1 MGDLIRDLRHALRVL
16 TQSPGFSLA
25 AILTL
30 ALGIGA
36 ATAIFSMVDAV
47 LLRPLPFAGQ
57 DRLVTVWGEVRERNQ
72 PHVEVSL
79 QDYEGWREGNRV
91 FSDLALLAATDSDLA
106 LSGGDQPLHV
116 RGRLVSANLFD
127 VLGVSPALGRS
138 FRPEEDRP
146 DSQDVAVISH
156 GFWQRRFG
164 GDRGVLGKTL
174 SLDGEPTLVIGVMPE
189 SFRFPKDV
197 DLWIPAGPL
206 GSAPELKTIR
216 VFEAIGRLKPGVSI
230 EQAQTDMT
238 ALSTRL
244 EEVHPQTNQ
253 GYRASLRPLVDEIL
267 GDTGPAL
274 LLLLAAVALVLL
286 IACANVA
293 GLLLARAASRQK
305 ETAVRIALG
314 AGRPRLIRQLLTES
328 VLLAFLAAA
337 VGLFLAWLGLRI
349 VTAVGPAD
357 IPRLDEV
364 GIDGRVLAFTL
375 GVSLVTAVLFGLAP
389 ALQAARPDLTS
400 SLKEGGKSSA
410 SRGSRRLRSLLVV
423 AEVALALVLLV
434 GAGLVIRSFLH
445 LQRTD
450 LGFEPESLLT
460 MRITLYGDKR
470 PEPHQWA
477 AFYRDVAQRAE
488 ALPGVERAS
497 VVLLRPLSGPIGW
510 DYDFMVE
517 GQAPDEQKK
526 NPTANHERVSPG
538 YFRTM
543 GIPLVAGRDFTWS
556 DGAEAPP
563 VVIVNQSMA
572 RRFWPGQDPVGKR
585 LRFGRPEGR
594 QGQWMTVVGVVGDVR
609 YRELQ
614 SIKPDIYV
622 PFLQDPHWAMD
633 LVVRTGSDPL
643 SAASAVTAAV
653 QEVDRDQPVSGITT
667 MERAL
672 SDTVARP
679 RLRTFILGVFAALAL
694 LLAAVG
700 LYGIIAQ
707 SVAQRRQEIG
717 IRIALGAGRPEVLRL
732 VLRQGLGLTLAGL
745 AAGLGLALAV
755 GATGWLSTLLYGVE
769 SMDLVTFALVP
780 LVLLAV
786 AVAAS
791 LLPALRATRV
801 DPLTV
806 LRAE

>member
-1 MGDLIRDLRHALRVL
+1 MGDLLRDLRHALRVM

-57 DRLVTVWGEVRERNQ
+57 DRLVTVWGEVPERNQ
-72 PHVEVSL
+72 AHVEVSL

-91 FSDLALLAATDSDLA
+91 FSGLALLAATDSDLA
-106 LSGGDQPLHV
+106 LTGGDQPLHV

-127 VLGVSPALGRS
+127 VLGVRPALGRS

-146 DSQDVAVISH
+146 DSQKVAVVSH
-156 GFWQRRFG
+156 GFWQRHLA
-164 GDRGVLGKTL
+164 GDAGVLGKTV
-174 SLDGEPTLVIGVMPE
+174 SLDGEPHLVIGVMPAD
-189 SFRFPKDV
+189 FRFPRNV

-206 GSAPELKTIR
+206 GTAPELKTIR
-216 VFEAIGRLKPGVSI
+216 VFEAIGRLNPGVSI
-230 EQAQTDMT
+230 EQAQADMT
-238 ALSTRL
+238 ALSERL

-253 GYRASLRPLVDEIL
+253 GYRASVRPLVDEIL

-328 VLLAFLAAA
+328 ALLALLAAA

-364 GIDGRVLAFTL
+364 GIDARVLAFTL
-375 GVSLVTAVLFGLAP
+375 LVSLVTAVLFGLAP

-410 SRGSRRLRSLLVV
+410 SLGSRRLRSLLVV

-450 LGFEPESLLT
+450 LGFKPESLLT

-477 AFYRDVAQRAE
+477 AFYRDVAQRVE
-488 ALPGVERAS
+488 ALPEVERAS

-510 DYDFMVE
+510 DYDFQVE
-517 GQAPDEQKK
+517 GQTPDEQKT
-526 NPTANHERVSPG
+526 NPTSNHERVSPG
-538 YFRTM
+538 YFRTL

-556 DGAEAPP
+556 DGPEAPQ
-563 VVIVNQSMA
+563 VAIVNQSMA

-585 LRFGRPEGR
+585 LRFGRPGGR
-594 QGQWMTVVGVVGDVR
+594 QGPWMTVVGIVGDVR

-614 SIKPDIYV
+614 SVKPDVYV
-622 PFLQDPHWAMD
+622 PFLQDPNWAMD
-633 LVVRTGSDPL
+633 LVVRTASDPL

-679 RLRTFILGVFAALAL
+679 RLRSFILGVFAALAL

-769 SMDLVTFALVP
+769 PTDLVTFAAVP

-791 LLPALRATRV
+791 LIPALRATRV

>member
-1 MGDLIRDLRHALRVL
+1 
-16 TQSPGFSLA
+16 
-25 AILTL
+25 
-30 ALGIGA
+30 
-36 ATAIFSMVDAV
+36 
-47 LLRPLPFAGQ
+47 
-57 DRLVTVWGEVRERNQ
+57 
-72 PHVEVSL
+72 
-79 QDYEGWREGNRV
+79 
-91 FSDLALLAATDSDLA
+91 
-106 LSGGDQPLHV
+106 
-116 RGRLVSANLFD
+116 
-127 VLGVSPALGRS
+127 
-138 FRPEEDRP
+138 
-146 DSQDVAVISH
+146 
-156 GFWQRRFG
+156 
-164 GDRGVLGKTL
+164 
-174 SLDGEPTLVIGVMPE
+174 
-189 SFRFPKDV
+189 
-197 DLWIPAGPL
+197 AGPL
-206 GSAPELKTIR
+206 GTSPDLKTIR
-216 VFEAIGRLKPGVSI
+216 VFEAVGRLKPGVSI

-244 EEVHPQTNQ
+244 EEGHPQTNQ

-337 VGLFLAWLGLRI
+337 VGLLLAWLGLRI

-364 GIDGRVLAFTL
+364 GVDGRVLAFTL
-375 GVSLVTAVLFGLAP
+375 LVSLVTAVLFGLAP

-450 LGFEPESLLT
+450 LGFQPESLLT
-460 MRITLYGDKR
+460 MRITLYGNKR

-477 AFYRDVAQRAE
+477 AFYRDVAQRVE

-526 NPTANHERVSPG
+526 NPTSNQERVSPG

-594 QGQWMTVVGVVGDVR
+594 QGPWMTVVGVVGDVR

-614 SIKPDIYV
+614 SIKPDLYV

-633 LVVRTGSDPL
+633 LVVRTSSDPL
-643 SAASAVTAAV
+643 SAASAVTTAV

-679 RLRTFILGVFAALAL
+679 RLRSFILGVFAALAL

-732 VLRQGLGLTLAGL
+732 VLRQGLGLTLIGL
-745 AAGLGLALAV
+745 AAGLGLALAL

-769 SMDLVTFALVP
+769 SMDLATFAVVP

>member
-1 MGDLIRDLRHALRVL
+1 MGDLLRDLRHAARVM

-47 LLRPLPFAGQ
+47 LLRPLPFTEQ
-57 DRLVTVWGEVRERNQ
+57 DRLVTVWGEVRARNQ
-72 PHVEVSL
+72 AHVEVSL
-79 QDYEGWREGNRV
+79 QDYEGWKEGSRV

-106 LSGGDQPLHV
+106 LTGGDQPLHV
-116 RGRLVSANLFD
+116 RGRLVSANFFD
-127 VLGVSPALGRS
+127 VLGVRPALGRG

-146 DSQDVAVISH
+146 ESQKVVVVSH
-156 GFWQRRFG
+156 GFWQRQLEGDAG
-164 GDRGVLGKTL
+164 GLGKTV
-174 SLDGEPTLVIGVMPE
+174 SLDGEPHLVVGVMAPG
-189 SFRFPKDV
+189 FRFPKDV
-197 DLWIPAGPL
+197 DLWVPAGPL
-206 GSAPELKTIR
+206 GSVPELKRLR
-216 VFEAIGRLKPGVSI
+216 VFEAIGRLKPGVSL

-238 ALSTRL
+238 ALSVRL

-253 GYRASLRPLVDEIL
+253 GYRASLQPLVDEIL

-274 LLLLAAVALVLL
+274 MLLLAAVALVLL

-293 GLLLARAASRQK
+293 GLLLARAAARQK

-314 AGRPRLIRQLLTES
+314 AGRPRLVRQLLTES
-328 VLLAFLAAA
+328 VLLAGLAAA
-337 VGLFLAWLGLRI
+337 VGLLLAWLGLRL

-375 GVSLVTAVLFGLAP
+375 LVSLVTAVLFGLAP

-410 SRGSRRLRSLLVV
+410 SLGSRRLRSLLVV

-450 LGFEPESLLT
+450 LGFQPESLLT
-460 MRITLYGDKR
+460 MRITLYGEKR

-477 AFYRDVAQRAE
+477 AFYRDVAQRVE
-488 ALPGVERAS
+488 ALPEVERAS

-510 DYDFMVE
+510 DYDFQVE
-517 GQAPDEQKK
+517 GQTPDEQKT
-526 NPTANHERVSPG
+526 NPTSNHERVSPG
-538 YFRTM
+538 YFRTL

-556 DGAEAPP
+556 DGAETPKVA
-563 VVIVNQSMA
+563 IVNQSMA
-572 RRFWPGQDPVGKR
+572 RRFWPGQDPLGKR
-585 LRFGRPEGR
+585 LRFGRPGSEGP
-594 QGQWMTVVGVVGDVR
+594 WLTVVGIAGDVR

-643 SAASAVTAAV
+643 AAASAVTAAV

-679 RLRTFILGVFAALAL
+679 RLRSFILGVFAALAL

-745 AAGLGLALAV
+745 AAGLALAAAV

-769 SMDLVTFALVP
+769 AMDLVTFAAVP
-780 LVLLAV
+780 FVLLAV

>member
-1 MGDLIRDLRHALRVL
+1 MGDLLRDLRHALRVMI
-16 TQSPGFSLA
+16 QSPGFSLA

-47 LLRPLPFAGQ
+47 LLRPLPFAEQ

-72 PHVEVSL
+72 AHVEVSL
-79 QDYEGWREGNRV
+79 QDYEDWREGNRV
-91 FSDLALLAATDSDLA
+91 FSDLGLLAATDSDLA
-106 LSGGDQPLHV
+106 LTGVDQPLHV

-127 VLGVSPALGRS
+127 VLGVRPALGRS

-156 GFWQRRFG
+156 GFWQRHFG
-164 GDRGVLGKTL
+164 GDRGVLGKTV
-174 SLDGEPTLVIGVMPE
+174 SLDGEPTLVIGVMPA

-206 GSAPELKTIR
+206 GTSPELKTIR
-216 VFEAIGRLKPGVSI
+216 VFEAIGRLKPGTSI

-238 ALSTRL
+238 ALSVRL
-244 EEVHPQTNQ
+244 EEVHPQGNQ

-328 VLLAFLAAA
+328 ALLAFLAAA
-337 VGLFLAWLGLRI
+337 VGLLLAWLGLRI

-364 GIDGRVLAFTL
+364 GLDARVLAFTL
-375 GVSLVTAVLFGLAP
+375 LVSLVTAVLFGLAP

-410 SRGSRRLRSLLVV
+410 SLGSRRLRSLLVV

-450 LGFEPESLLT
+450 LGFQPESLLT

-510 DYDFMVE
+510 DYDFRVE
-517 GQAPDEQKK
+517 GQTPDDQKT
-526 NPTANHERVSPG
+526 NPTSNHERVSPG

-543 GIPLVAGRDFTWS
+543 GIPLIAGRDFTWS
-556 DGAEAPP
+556 DGAEAPK
-563 VVIVNQSMA
+563 VAIVNQSMA
-572 RRFWPGQDPVGKR
+572 RRFWPGQDPLGKR
-585 LRFGRPEGR
+585 LLFGRPGREGP
-594 QGQWMTVVGVVGDVR
+594 WMTVVGIVGDVR

-614 SIKPDIYV
+614 SVKPDIYV

-633 LVVRTGSDPL
+633 LVVRTSSDPL

-679 RLRTFILGVFAALAL
+679 RLRSFILGVFAALAL

-745 AAGLGLALAV
+745 AAGLILAVAV
-755 GATGWLSTLLYGVE
+755 GATGWLATLLYGVE
-769 SMDLVTFALVP
+769 SMDFVTFAAVP
-780 LVLLAV
+780 FVLLAV

-791 LLPALRATRV
+791 LIPALRATRV

>member
-1 MGDLIRDLRHALRVL
+1 MGDLLRDLRHALRVMI
-16 TQSPGFSLA
+16 QSPGFSLA

-72 PHVEVSL
+72 AHVEVSL
-79 QDYEGWREGNRV
+79 QDYEGWKEGNRV
-91 FSDLALLAATDSDLA
+91 FSDLGLLAATDSDLA
-106 LSGGDQPLHV
+106 LTGGDQPLHV

-127 VLGVSPALGRS
+127 VLGVRPALGRS

-146 DSQDVAVISH
+146 DSQDVAVVSH
-156 GFWQRRFG
+156 GFWQRQLG
-164 GDRGVLGKTL
+164 GDPGVLGKSV
-174 SLDGEPTLVIGVMPE
+174 SLDGEPHLVIGVMPAG
-189 SFRFPKDV
+189 FRFPRDV

-206 GSAPELKTIR
+206 GTAPELKTIR

-238 ALSTRL
+238 ALSVRL
-244 EEVHPQTNQ
+244 EEVHPQANQ
-253 GYRASLRPLVDEIL
+253 GYRAALYPLVHEIL
-267 GDTGPAL
+267 GDTRPAL
-274 LLLLAAVALVLL
+274 LQLLAALALVLL

-337 VGLFLAWLGLRI
+337 VGLLLAWLGLRI

-375 GVSLVTAVLFGLAP
+375 LVSLVTAVLFGLAP

-477 AFYRDVAQRAE
+477 AFYRDVAQRVE

-510 DYDFMVE
+510 DYDFMID
-517 GQAPDEQKK
+517 GQTPDEQKT
-526 NPTANHERVSPG
+526 NPTSNHERVSPG

-556 DGAEAPP
+556 DGAEAPK
-563 VVIVNQSMA
+563 VAIVNRSMA
-572 RRFWPGQDPVGKR
+572 RRFWPGQDPLGKR
-585 LRFGRPEGR
+585 LRFGRPGREGP
-594 QGQWMTVVGVVGDVR
+594 WMTVVGIAGDVR

-614 SIKPDIYV
+614 SVKPDIYV

-633 LVVRTGSDPL
+633 LVVRTASDPL

-679 RLRTFILGVFAALAL
+679 RLRSFILGAFAALAL

-745 AAGLGLALAV
+745 AAGLVLAAAV
-755 GATGWLSTLLYGVE
+755 GATGWLATLLYGVE
-769 SMDLVTFALVP
+769 PMDFVTFAAVP

>member
-1 MGDLIRDLRHALRVL
+1 MGDLLRDLRHALRVL
-16 TQSPGFSLA
+16 LQTPGFSLA

-72 PHVEVSL
+72 AHVEVSL
-79 QDYEGWREGNRV
+79 QDYEGWKEGNRV
-91 FSDLALLAATDSDLA
+91 FSDLGLLAATDSDLA
-106 LSGGDQPLHV
+106 LTGGDQPLHV

-127 VLGVSPALGRS
+127 VLGVRPALGRS

-146 DSQDVAVISH
+146 DSQDVAVVSH
-156 GFWQRRFG
+156 GFWQRHFG
-164 GDRGVLGKTL
+164 GDPGVLGKSV
-174 SLDGEPTLVIGVMPE
+174 SLDGEPHLVIGVMPAG
-189 SFRFPKDV
+189 FRFPRDV

-206 GSAPELKTIR
+206 GGAPELKTIR
-216 VFEAIGRLKPGVSI
+216 VFEAIGRLKPGISI

-238 ALSTRL
+238 ALSVRL

-253 GYRASLRPLVDEIL
+253 GYRAALYPLVDEIL

-328 VLLAFLAAA
+328 VLLAVLAAA
-337 VGLFLAWLGLRI
+337 VGLLLAWLGLRI

-375 GVSLVTAVLFGLAP
+375 LVSLVTAVLFGLAP

-510 DYDFMVE
+510 DYDFMID
-517 GQAPDEQKK
+517 GQTPDEQKT
-526 NPTANHERVSPG
+526 NPTSNHERVSPG

-556 DGAEAPP
+556 DGAEAPK
-563 VVIVNQSMA
+563 VAIVNQSMA
-572 RRFWPGQDPVGKR
+572 RRFWPGQDPLGKR
-585 LRFGRPEGR
+585 LRFGRPGREGP
-594 QGQWMTVVGVVGDVR
+594 WMTVVGIAGDVR

-614 SIKPDIYV
+614 SVKPDIYV

-633 LVVRTGSDPL
+633 LVVRTASDPL

-679 RLRTFILGVFAALAL
+679 RLRSFILGMFAALAL

-745 AAGLGLALAV
+745 AAGLVLAVAV
-755 GATGWLSTLLYGVE
+755 GATGWLATLLYGVE
-769 SMDLVTFALVP
+769 PMDFVTFAAVP